1 MLKYFLLAGVSA
13 LIFTGCVGNEPKP
26 KSKPKIKISCN
37 VGKLSPD
44 KKHCLISSKPL
55 IGVVKNVKL
64 NKEGYIIT
72 ISDERGRVFDLK
84 TNKSYKIGDMVNI
97 NLYKK
102 PNQIIIK
109 D

>member
-1 MLKYFLLAGVSA
+1 MFKYFLLAGVSA
-13 LIFTGCVGNEPKP
+13 LMFTGCVGNEPKP
-26 KSKPKIKISCN
+26 EIKTSCN
-37 VGKLSPD
+37 VGKLSQD

-102 PNQIIIK
+102 PNQTIIK